1 MINQAESLEKH
12 LRSSPVATW
21 PASVTFV
28 FTTHISGKQYKY
40 KYYAMNL
47 LNITY
52 KNKALLSD
60 IKVLSFQFCARYT
73 EVEDKFNLKVCIIQ
87 RFQLLSQIFE
97 D

>member
-1 MINQAESLEKH
+1 
-12 LRSSPVATW
+12 
-21 PASVTFV
+21 
-28 FTTHISGKQYKY
+28 
-40 KYYAMNL
+40 MNL

-97 D
+97 DWKLIRAYKYRSVLLTQFGLCGI